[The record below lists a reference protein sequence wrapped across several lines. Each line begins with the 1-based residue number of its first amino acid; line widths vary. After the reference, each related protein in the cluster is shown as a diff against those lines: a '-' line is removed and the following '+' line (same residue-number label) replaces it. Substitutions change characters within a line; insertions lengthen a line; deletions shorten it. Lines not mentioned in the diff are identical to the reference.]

1 MNKRFSLLWSGKII
15 PFFDQCSYGYFCGQL
30 TFYQRFDAI
39 ISVKNYSLFLQ
50 RIETFPFDLK
60 EHSQEM
66 EIQTGN
72 RFKISS
78 IKYFKTPCEKVL
90 QSFLATFFFPH
101 KKRLQ
106 HVAVTIYSIK
116 KFVQNENEPWF
127 LPNSISSSTFE
138 QNLVLAELVCREI
151 KEIALLTVD
160 VADYYV
166 PCVNEFQFE

>member
-1 MNKRFSLLWSGKII
+1 MKYLVCYEVEKSFRFSISALTAIFVVNWHFIKGLMLLFPQRII
-15 PFFDQCSYGYFCGQL
+15 RFFCRC
-30 TFYQRFDAI
+30 
-39 ISVKNYSLFLQ
+39 
-50 RIETFPFDLK
+50 IETFLFDLK

-78 IKYFKTPCEKVL
+78 IKRFKTPCEKML

-116 KFVQNENEPWF
+116 KFIQNENKPWF
-127 LPNSISSSTFE
+127 LPNSIFFSAFK

-166 PCVNEFQFE
+166 PCVNELQFE